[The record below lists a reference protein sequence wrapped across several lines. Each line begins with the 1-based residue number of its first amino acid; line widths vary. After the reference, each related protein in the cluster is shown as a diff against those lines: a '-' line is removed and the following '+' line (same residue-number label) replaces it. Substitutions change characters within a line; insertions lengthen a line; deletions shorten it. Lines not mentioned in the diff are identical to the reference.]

1 MASEP
6 FSEIE
11 TLRYEGQTFASVY
24 DLAQWLKAMG
34 DDEASFTE
42 VERKVFLFLINQLTR
57 LVTK

>member
-1 MASEP
+1 MASNP

-11 TLRYEGQTFASVY
+11 TLQYEGITFASVY
-24 DLAQWLKAMG
+24 DLVVWLKAMG

-42 VERKVFLFLINQLTR
+42 VERKVFLFLINQLSR